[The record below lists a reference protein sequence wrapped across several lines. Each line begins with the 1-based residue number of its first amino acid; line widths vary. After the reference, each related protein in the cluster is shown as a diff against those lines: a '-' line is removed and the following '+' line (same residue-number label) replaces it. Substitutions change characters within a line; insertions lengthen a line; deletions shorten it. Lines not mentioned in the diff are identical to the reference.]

1 MYTFTYMKY
10 SLQEQNVKQNKTCM
24 KMLYT
29 YKHELCSNSKLD
41 TNHANRTRKTFRG
54 LESSTT
60 VLTLLC
66 TGIKLLKET
75 SSNVCKYQIK
85 YFIFF
90 YLSLGVNSGKSTFN
104 LDLLYQLKYSNFTFN
119 LTKILFVQIK
129 R

>member
-1 MYTFTYMKY
+1 MYIFYLYEIFLTRTKC
-10 SLQEQNVKQNKTCM
+10 QTKQNMHETAI
-24 KMLYT
+24 YI

-104 LDLLYQLKYSNFTFN
+104 LDL
-119 LTKILFVQIK
+119 
-129 R
+129 